1 LLCTLLKRKFST
13 IRISEPLYKKED
25 VMKASAS
32 KLSRRNFLLAVG
44 AGGVAT
50 AAVVAGKKPEAQP
63 KKAEAVKGSRGYQLT
78 EHVRKYYETT
88 KV

>member
-1 LLCTLLKRKFST
+1 
-13 IRISEPLYKKED
+13 
-25 VMKASAS
+25 MKTSAS

-50 AAVVAGKKPEAQP
+50 AAVVAGKNQQGQP
-63 KKAEAVKGSRGYQLT
+63 KKAAAPMSGKGYQLT
-78 EHVRKYYETT
+78 EHVRKYYDTT

>member
-1 LLCTLLKRKFST
+1 
-13 IRISEPLYKKED
+13 
-25 VMKASAS
+25 MKVPAS
-32 KLSRRNFLLAVG
+32 KLSRRKFLLAVG

-50 AAVVAGKKPEAQP
+50 AAVVAGKNPQAQP
-63 KKAEAVKGSRGYQLT
+63 KKAEAVAGSKGYQLT

>member
-1 LLCTLLKRKFST
+1 
-13 IRISEPLYKKED
+13 
-25 VMKASAS
+25 MKASTS
-32 KLSRRNFLLAVG
+32 GLSRRKFLMVAG

-50 AAVVAGKKPEAQP
+50 AAAVATKAPSTQQ
-63 KKAEAVKGSRGYQLT
+63 KKAEAVSGSRGYQLT

>member
-1 LLCTLLKRKFST
+1 
-13 IRISEPLYKKED
+13 
-25 VMKASAS
+25 MKAPAS

-50 AAVVAGKKPEAQP
+50 AAVVASKNPQAQP
-63 KKAEAVKGSRGYQLT
+63 KKAGAVNGSKGYQLT

>member
-1 LLCTLLKRKFST
+1 
-13 IRISEPLYKKED
+13 
-25 VMKASAS
+25 MKTSQS

-44 AGGVAT
+44 AGSAAT
-50 AAVVAGKKPEAQP
+50 AAAIATKSPQSRP
-63 KKAEAVKGSRGYQLT
+63 KKAEAVSGSKGYQLT